1 MNLSPGGKQRKQRDT
16 TYTDLTTKELVRQSL
31 VGTDGV
37 AKGLLAILL
46 ERGEVWV
53 KTPSKKQAVAMLNKY
68 DDFKDQSSWIE
79 RIFNFSACGHRM
91 LFAPKCHPELQYPI
105 ESSWAKMTGHIR
117 RRCKHT
123 LPSLREN
130 IIAALQPD
138 NIPLTLV
145 QKWFRK
151 MRDYMAAYEDGATGK
166 TADKK
171 VKQYRSH
178 RQCFDKTPAGGSNLP
193 EPIRLVERDSIIDLT
208 ELPSVEMVSSAAE
221 DLGEIGM

>member
-1 MNLSPGGKQRKQRDT
+1 MSLTERFETLRLEEERVSATPAKPVSQMLLSP
-16 TYTDLTTKELVRQSL
+16 LVPATSPQPS
-31 VGTDGV
+31 D
-37 AKGLLAILL
+37 APAS
-46 ERGEVWV
+46 EVWI
-53 KTPSKKQAVAMLNKY
+53 TPHQLP
-68 DDFKDQSSWIE
+68 
-79 RIFNFSACGHRM
+79 
-91 LFAPKCHPELQYPI
+91 FAPKCHPELQYPI
-105 ESSWAKMTGHIR
+105 ESSWAKMKGHIR